1 MKEIFSK
8 DAFKILGFFLRA
20 SARQRM
26 AEISMSNVKGFFLAL
41 SSTTYGRI
49 KVGLGIVNLPRVVS
63 QVSGSYSAVR
73 FLDL

>member
-1 MKEIFSK
+1 
-8 DAFKILGFFLRA
+8 
-20 SARQRM
+20 M

-49 KVGLGIVNLPRVVS
+49 NVGLGMVNLPRVVP
-63 QVSGSYSAVR
+63 QISGGYGAVR

>member
-1 MKEIFSK
+1 MKETFSK
-8 DAFKILGFFLRA
+8 DAFKIPGFFLRA
-20 SARQRM
+20 SAKQRI

-49 KVGLGIVNLPRVVS
+49 KVGLGMVNLPHVVP
-63 QVSGSYSAVR
+63 QISGGYGAVR